1 MASSPISIQLNSA
14 VDLGIKTAA
23 MDFAVRLVKQ
33 LAAEWGVSETT
44 VTESIM
50 RLNLMTSSADSTS
63 ALKVE
68 RTVARPRGRP
78 GRKPKVSVEGASAT
92 DGSAVSASGGSSKP
106 DLMLPFC
113 GTVNDAWCYGIRKNY
128 GLYSQCSNA
137 RPTESH
143 YCKTC
148 AKHAASSPAG
158 KPQFGDIHDRMS
170 IEPMEFRE
178 PVSNQRALPLINVI
192 EKHIAPKI
200 GRTVS
205 EIRAEMESE
214 AAKLGWK
221 IPEENW
227 VRYVAK
233 RGAPK
238 GVKRG
243 TKKGDGVASV
253 ADTET
258 DAGSVSS
265 GTSDLL
271 AAIGITAAP
280 MVTKAQPKIE
290 ATGELNK
297 RRQSTSPTTN
307 STTTASASVNTS
319 TKMGNTNVK
328 TMTATERA
336 EMLAKMQAAR
346 AKKTGAVAPIMT
358 TSTANTTASARN
370 SSPYIAPAPISI
382 PPNEDHDAASTADEE
397 EAEVEVVK
405 FVHAGRVYLRDESTN
420 NIYDVDSE
428 KQIGVYDPIKDVIM
442 PADE

>member
-1 MASSPISIQLNSA
+1 
-14 VDLGIKTAA
+14 
-23 MDFAVRLVKQ
+23 
-33 LAAEWGVSETT
+33 
-44 VTESIM
+44 
-50 RLNLMTSSADSTS
+50 
-63 ALKVE
+63 
-68 RTVARPRGRP
+68 
-78 GRKPKVSVEGASAT
+78 
-92 DGSAVSASGGSSKP
+92 
-106 DLMLPFC
+106 
-113 GTVNDAWCYGIRKNY
+113 
-128 GLYSQCSNA
+128 
-137 RPTESH
+137 
-143 YCKTC
+143 
-148 AKHAASSPAG
+148 
-158 KPQFGDIHDRMS
+158 MS

-200 GRTVS
+200 GRTVA

-280 MVTKAQPKIE
+280 TVTKAQPKIE

-297 RRQSTSPTTN
+297 RHQSTSPTTN
-307 STTTASASVNTS
+307 STTTATAAVNTS
-319 TKMGNTNVK
+319 TKMGNTNAK

-336 EMLAKMQAAR
+336 EMLAKMQTAR
-346 AKKTGAVAPIMT
+346 AKKTGAVAPIMI

-428 KQIGVYDPIKDVIM
+428 EQIGVYDPIKDVIM